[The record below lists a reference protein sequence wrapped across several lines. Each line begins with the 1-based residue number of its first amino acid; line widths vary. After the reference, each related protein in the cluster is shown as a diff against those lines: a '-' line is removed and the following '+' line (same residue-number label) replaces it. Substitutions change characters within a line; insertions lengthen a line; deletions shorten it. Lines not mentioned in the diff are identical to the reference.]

1 MALFIRDD
9 TVDAL
14 ANELQKVLKV
24 PSKTEAVRTALKHEL
39 ERVRGKMPLRE
50 RVAKAQAMAASIGSP
65 DPNFDLKAF
74 TDEMWGDL

>member
-14 ANELQKVLKV
+14 ANELQKALKA

-39 ERVRGKMPLRE
+39 ERTRQAMPLRQ
-50 RVAKAQAMAASIGSP
+50 RVAKAQAMAAAMGSP
-65 DPNFDLKAF
+65 DPKFSLKAY
-74 TDEMWGDL
+74 TDEMWDEI